1 MLARA
6 AGSLGIPQ
14 EKIRLEPKSKN
25 TAENAGELNKMFG
38 NRKINI
44 GLVTSAF
51 HMKRSEREFR
61 KYFDNVVPLPA
72 HYLYESPQGNIVI
85 RYIPQSEEL
94 SKTSVAFKEIIA
106 QLWYRL
112 K

>member
-1 MLARA
+1 LAEK
-6 AGSLGIPQ
+6 LGVPK
-14 EKIRLEPKSKN
+14 EKIKIEPNSKN
-25 TAENAGELNKMFG
+25 TGDNASEVNKIF
-38 NRKINI
+38 INKNIKI

-61 KYFDNVVPLPA
+61 KYFNNVVPLPA
-72 HYLYESPQGNIVI
+72 HYLYSSPIGNAVI
-85 RYIPQSEEL
+85 RYMPQSEEL
-94 SKTSVAFKEIIA
+94 YKTSLAFKEIIA